1 MTAIRSVMSAKSP
14 TSSPAKIKKQSTLN
28 VTTVLEDVIFR
39 TKTRTVNFLRNSDK
53 TYQLIRGLLQGDPLS
68 SSLCNIYLGHMVHDC
83 LTDFARQDSLLVR
96 AADDFF
102 FATTKLNEA
111 ERFLQVSCYF
121 PIQSCMTLTDMRLT
135 EFMGLTEKSAT
146 TQLFI

>member
-1 MTAIRSVMSAKSP
+1 MTAIRSVMPAKSP

-83 LTDFARQDSLLVR
+83 LTDFARQESLLAR

-121 PIQSCMTLTDMRLT
+121 PIFRKVRMQPFCGHFSH
-135 EFMGLTEKSAT
+135 
-146 TQLFI
+146 

>member
-14 TSSPAKIKKQSTLN
+14 TSSPAKIIKKQLTLN
-28 VTTVLEDVIFR
+28 VTTVLEDVIYR

-53 TYQLIRGLLQGDPLS
+53 TYQLTRGLLQGDSLS

-83 LTDFARQDSLLVR
+83 LTDFGRQDSLLVR

-111 ERFLQVSCYF
+111 ERFLQVICYF
-121 PIQSCMTLTDMRLT
+121 PIFKKVRMQP
-135 EFMGLTEKSAT
+135 FYGHFSAH
-146 TQLFI
+146 